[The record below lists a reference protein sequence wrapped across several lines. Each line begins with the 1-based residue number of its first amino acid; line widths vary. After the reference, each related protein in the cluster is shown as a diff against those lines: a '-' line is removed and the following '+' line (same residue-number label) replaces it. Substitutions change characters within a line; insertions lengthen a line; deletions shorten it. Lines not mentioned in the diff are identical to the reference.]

1 VAGYRDFQTGEVL
14 TAANVN
20 GFLMRQFVMV
30 FDDDAART
38 SDLSGVLTEGMVTYN
53 KDEQRVQVYDGSAWA
68 NVGG

>member
-1 VAGYRDFQTGEVL
+1 MSGYKSFAAGERLF
-14 TAANVN
+14 AADVN
-20 GFLMRQFVMV
+20 DFLMRQFVMV

-38 SDLSGVLTEGMVTYN
+38 LNLSGVLTEGMVTYN